1 MTMWDD
7 SGSDED
13 EMDPEE
19 HLRMEALCRAFED
32 LCHELRFHQKECV
45 RPSQAG
51 KRNIRVPPTRPRPL
65 THPSP
70 LITSQVVPA

>member
-19 HLRMEALCRAFED
+19 HMRMEALCRAFED

-45 RPSQAG
+45 RPSQA
-51 KRNIRVPPTRPRPL
+51 
-65 THPSP
+65 
-70 LITSQVVPA
+70 

>member
-19 HLRMEALCRAFED
+19 HSRMEVLCRAFED
-32 LCHELRFHQKECV
+32 LCHQH
-45 RPSQAG
+45 
-51 KRNIRVPPTRPRPL
+51 
-65 THPSP
+65 
-70 LITSQVVPA
+70 VPAPPGMAAGAPRFDREGGVQEQHALLRP

>member
-19 HLRMEALCRAFED
+19 HSRMEVLCRAFED

-45 RPSQAG
+45 RPSNAG
-51 KRNIRVPPTRPRPL
+51 KRNFRVPPTRPRPL

>member
-19 HLRMEALCRAFED
+19 HMRMEALCRAFED

-45 RPSQAG
+45 RPSNAG
-51 KRNIRVPPTRPRPL
+51 KRNF
-65 THPSP
+65 
-70 LITSQVVPA
+70 